1 MKKKKLLLILPISFF
16 LCSCNLADV
25 GIGQFKPFSSEF
37 WQGLSIF
44 GWQPFGG
51 KDNKEGTHNDTPIED
66 VDIDENKH
74 ATSISA
80 DPSAAFYLKKGES
93 RTVKV
98 TLSPSTGVR
107 DEEKTFTWSIT
118 KGDGVTI
125 PSGVTGNTIEI
136 TAVKASNG
144 NVVTAVNDYNH
155 SLTKSFTIH
164 VIDFDE
170 ENDYLWQYDSEDK
183 NQFGYTS
190 SHKQGDASGVA
201 TLNGISWSFLREPE
215 AISIN
220 TTQSGAI
227 GFGKGENPETH
238 VHFEAEVGRTVESI
252 TFEVAS
258 ANSLAK
264 MSVSVGETAYM
275 TEKTVPKVTN
285 NALNFLTTNE
295 VSTPVSGKIQIDV
308 VTPEMDNSRKEDP
321 DYNAPGAFYLK
332 SILIHFGGEIEPV
345 TVQTFNFKE
354 MYDNRVA
361 GDGYFGNLT
370 TTAKTVEFSQND
382 FDVTLEKVK
391 SESNSDDEKIP
402 GYAHTN
408 GYIDIK
414 LNKANEEFYKVEFK
428 INYGTYA
435 ESSKTIYALH
445 VSKSGGAPFAPT
457 GLTSTIDEA
466 TGLLNVSLFTNA
478 HYNTIRLKPTKENN
492 VSNVGLDYLKVTTKA
507 GINPTIA
514 SISTPA
520 LFEPSVT
527 EYYDGDL
534 FNTEGLNDLII
545 TYEESGVEPDALP
558 ASELEWFDGA
568 SYDENPATAT
578 KVLKAGT
585 KKVYGVFRGEV
596 VATIENITVIG
607 EYETLTLVKSAS
619 DIEANYKY
627 LIVGQYNSGFTCLNG
642 AETGS
647 GKIMDG
653 YALND
658 FVLDDS
664 VQVSKTML
672 SRAFTASFDSNSKL
686 NFENSN
692 HNTLGLT
699 TKGALSCTTDS
710 KILGWD
716 YEVTSENK
724 LVMTMYDGEDTP
736 VQKEFGVNKTSG
748 KYSAYAPGSSS
759 RGSIYLFKF
768 SD

>member
-37 WQGLSIF
+37 WQSLSIF

-51 KDNKEGTHNDTPIED
+51 KDNKEGTHNDTPIDD

-170 ENDYLWQYDSEDK
+170 ENDYLWQYASEDK

-190 SHKQGDASGVA
+190 ENKIGNASGKA
-201 TLNGISWSFLREPE
+201 SLNGLVWSFLREPE
-215 AISIN
+215 PTSIN
-220 TTQSGAI
+220 TTQSGCI

-238 VHFEAEVGRTVESI
+238 LHFETNVGRPVESI

-275 TEKTVPKVTN
+275 SEKVVPKVSN
-285 NALNFLTTNE
+285 NSLNFLTTNE

-308 VTPEMDNSRKEDP
+308 NTPEMDNSRKEDP

-354 MYDNRVA
+354 MYDNRVK
-361 GDGYFGNLT
+361 GDGLFGDLT
-370 TTAKTVEFSQND
+370 TTAKTIEFSEND
-382 FDVTLEKVK
+382 VDVTLEKVK
-391 SESNSDDEKIP
+391 AEATKDETIP

-414 LNKANEEFYKVEFK
+414 LNKPNEEFYKVEFK
-428 INYGTYA
+428 MNYGSA
-435 ESSKTIYALH
+435 SSKTIYALQM
-445 VSKSGGAPFAPT
+445 SKSGGAPFTPS
-457 GLTSTIDEA
+457 GIVSSIDESV
-466 TGLLNVSLFTNA
+466 GLLDVSLFSND
-478 HYNTIRLKPTKENN
+478 HYNIIRLRPTNDKS
-492 VSNVGLDYLKVTTKA
+492 VANVGLDYLTVTTKA

-514 SISTPA
+514 YISAPSD
-520 LFEPSVT
+520 FEPSQK

-534 FNTEGLNDLII
+534 FNVEGLNDLII
-545 TYEESGVEPDALP
+545 SYNEPGVEPDGLP
-558 ASELEWFDGA
+558 ASEVEWFDGT
-568 SYDENPATAT
+568 SYEADPTTA
-578 KVLKAGT
+578 KKELQAGT
-585 KKVYGVFRGEV
+585 TKVYGVFRGEV
-596 VATIENITVIG
+596 VATVEGLTVIG
-607 EYETLTLVKSAS
+607 ESASLTLVKSANQL
-619 DIEANYKY
+619 EPNYKY
-627 LIVGQYNSGFTCLNG
+627 LIVGKYSSGYTSLNG
-642 AETGS
+642 AGTTNDTI
-647 GKIMDG
+647 KNG
-653 YALND
+653 YVLND
-658 FVLDDS
+658 FVLNDS
-664 VQVSKTML
+664 ISLSKTFET
-672 SRAFTASFDSNSKL
+672 RAFTASFDGDSKL
-686 NFENSN
+686 HFQNFNGNKIALNSSGI
-692 HNTLGLT
+692 TF
-699 TKGALSCTTDS
+699 S
-710 KILGWD
+710 KTATNDAWD
-716 YEVTSENK
+716 FVIDSENH
-724 LVMTMYDGEDTP
+724 LVMTLDN
-736 VQKEFGVNKTSG
+736 KEFGVNNSTG
-748 KYSAYAPGSSS
+748 VFSAYSSS
-759 RGSIYLFKF
+759 STAKGSIYLYKF
-768 SD
+768 ANN